1 MGLNEIKSWVGRN
14 KWLVALLLV
23 VLAGYVVGKDW
34 ALRDNARD
42 TASLEQSGG
51 Q

>member
-14 KWLVALLLV
+14 KWLAALLLV

-42 TASLEQSGG
+42 TVSLEQSGG